1 MFIELGI
8 NKTIGKEEKINSQIK
23 SQFITSYSAS
33 AA

>member
-8 NKTIGKEEKINSQIK
+8 NKTIEKEEKINSQIK
-23 SQFITSYSAS
+23 SQFITYYSAS